1 MFSAHVKDSGGID
14 DIINNLRI
22 VELNLI
28 TISINDLD
36 YIGF

>member
-1 MFSAHVKDSGGID
+1 MFTAHAEDSGGID

-36 YIGF
+36 YIAF

>member
-1 MFSAHVKDSGGID
+1 MFTAHDEDSGGID

-28 TISINDLD
+28 AISINDLD
-36 YIGF
+36 YIAF